1 MAVGGEGGRKRL
13 ADYGLNSERLL
24 MRDRGPGVFEQELG
38 ELQLATFVNETGLE
52 AIGSNLLLETA
63 ASGPALGGPPGTEGL
78 GTVLQGFLES
88 SNVNPVQEITAL
100 IAAQRAYDMN
110 SKVISASD
118 EMMAT
123 VTQLR

>member
-1 MAVGGEGGRKRL
+1 M
-13 ADYGLNSERLL
+13 
-24 MRDRGPGVFEQELG
+24 
-38 ELQLATFVNETGLE
+38 
-52 AIGSNLLLETA
+52 
-63 ASGPALGGPPGTEGL
+63 
-78 GTVLQGFLES
+78 LQGYLEG

-100 IAAQRAYDMN
+100 ITAQRAYDLN

>member
-1 MAVGGEGGRKRL
+1 M
-13 ADYGLNSERLL
+13 
-24 MRDRGPGVFEQELG
+24 
-38 ELQLATFVNETGLE
+38 
-52 AIGSNLLLETA
+52 
-63 ASGPALGGPPGTEGL
+63 
-78 GTVLQGFLES
+78 LQGFLES

-123 VTQLR
+123 MTQLR